1 MNELKTITNNA
12 LAKRV
17 NTIKNE
23 FAKVEKSAWVV
34 AKCYYDIVTTELFKE
49 DFETLTAFAEYMGV
63 NKSTISRMVN
73 AYSKKVE
80 CNLDNYTTAQVIE
93 MLPIKDN
100 GKVIDCIEVMA
111 ITPND
116 TQKEV
121 RAKVKEYLHPT
132 EDKEECE
139 ESENTTDTVDETEK
153 MFYYFYGD
161 IQIMP
166 SEEDCK
172 KLEKILNKYL
182 TNEDK

>member
-1 MNELKTITNNA
+1 MCIRDSAYTKK
-12 LAKRV
+12 LA
-17 NTIKNE
+17 
-23 FAKVEKSAWVV
+23 
-34 AKCYYDIVTTELFKE
+34 C
-49 DFETLTAFAEYMGV
+49 G
-63 NKSTISRMVN
+63 
-73 AYSKKVE
+73 
-80 CNLDNYTTAQVIE
+80 LDAYTTAQVIE

-100 GKVIDCIEVMA
+100 EKVNECIEVMA

-121 RAKVKEYLHPT
+121 RTKVKEYLHPS

-139 ESENTTDTVDETEK
+139 ESETTTNTSEEVEK

-161 IQIMP
+161 IQIIP

-182 TNEDK
+182 TSEDK